1 MTRWGSWALCVL
13 LGLGSTCGCG
23 GRSSLPFGAAEG
35 VDDDAPSLR
44 AGASSGGGDRANAL
58 GGAPAS
64 GGSTA
69 GHGGGNI
76 AQGGNVPVGGS
87 EIGGAGAGGSGGE
100 AGASDRDWYV
110 DPVIGR
116 DANPGTRAMPFKTLT
131 HAAEVAAAPGTVW
144 LVRGRFDAAGEPL
157 LEWVDDEA
165 ADSTCGALSGIMI
178 PEGVDVRGLSAEAVS
193 ISVRGRHG
201 LCARGSNFS
210 NISFERAASD
220 GRLLELDGGSAE
232 LRAVSF
238 QNFDGPITD
247 LDSTV
252 GAVPVLILRGQSSV
266 DWIAEPARQTL
277 GRGSV
282 ASMKDRARLRVVG
295 GEFGIFPSNGAVA
308 QRVFLA
314 VDAAALQLSGVTLRG
329 DTEHNHEAVLA
340 YGEDPLVLPSVSF
353 TDNSLVEGF
362 TMGCRFARN
371 ARVSVADSEFA
382 SQSSWALAGIPIGSK
397 DTQSSLR
404 IERSIIRESAVGVFM
419 AGLNGSIEI
428 ADSLFEGNGSGVA
441 ASVNSLSIR
450 DTRLVGSR
458 YYGIQVGAQ
467 SFTMRRTSFQRN
479 GGGLALG
486 SRVLRADLGSASDP
500 GQNRFSSTGQLEHN
514 GPNLSVGCN
523 NDCFVNASGNTWDPL
538 EQGAD
543 DSGHYPAPVGEPW
556 DVTSG
561 SGANYNISS
570 TATLRLAE

>member
-1 MTRWGSWALCVL
+1 
-13 LGLGSTCGCG
+13 
-23 GRSSLPFGAAEG
+23 
-35 VDDDAPSLR
+35 
-44 AGASSGGGDRANAL
+44 
-58 GGAPAS
+58 
-64 GGSTA
+64 
-69 GHGGGNI
+69 
-76 AQGGNVPVGGS
+76 
-87 EIGGAGAGGSGGE
+87 
-100 AGASDRDWYV
+100 
-110 DPVIGR
+110 
-116 DANPGTRAMPFKTLT
+116 
-131 HAAEVAAAPGTVW
+131 
-144 LVRGRFDAAGEPL
+144 
-157 LEWVDDEA
+157 
-165 ADSTCGALSGIMI
+165 
-178 PEGVDVRGLSAEAVS
+178 
-193 ISVRGRHG
+193 
-201 LCARGSNFS
+201 
-210 NISFERAASD
+210 
-220 GRLLELDGGSAE
+220 
-232 LRAVSF
+232 
-238 QNFDGPITD
+238 
-247 LDSTV
+247 
-252 GAVPVLILRGQSSV
+252 
-266 DWIAEPARQTL
+266 
-277 GRGSV
+277 
-282 ASMKDRARLRVVG
+282 
-295 GEFGIFPSNGAVA
+295 
-308 QRVFLA
+308 
-314 VDAAALQLSGVTLRG
+314 
-329 DTEHNHEAVLA
+329 
-340 YGEDPLVLPSVSF
+340 
-353 TDNSLVEGF
+353 LVEGF